1 MSSMGRA
8 IRQLGS
14 QWKLNTAEVIS
25 TDSLIS
31 IPEEAPQVNLAS
43 VDTQL
48 NMHRFNTLFE
58 EEMAV
63 EGPKG
68 SFISTCIFSHTSHL
82 LTLLN
87 RCTDSH
93 NSSAQAPTSAS
104 PRLSNEAPAEWS
116 AVGHAAATGKS
127 GRVIHNLQ
135 EEVARLKRDSAL
147 WQSRAEESQR
157 ISEALKI
164 QMEEMADWLRHK
176 EQVNETSL
184 KSIDR
189 KNRKI
194 DELRAEL
201 HAERTKRHDAQI
213 VANETN
219 EAMRVERQNHNRETA
234 RLQEEAKYFKNQYE
248 VLSSATKREKADLE
262 RRVDKAWEKV
272 RSIAETSSSQGECAK
287 RLMVIG
293 DQKNREIDGLY
304 EVYNKAKALHA
315 DYKETKDK
323 EFRGTINRAHA
334 NNALIDSTLKELKET
349 QDKMKWVIRMSELNV
364 SKKATDKEQAKEQA
378 KEQPEKKP
386 TPELPPS

>member
-8 IRQLGS
+8 TRRLGS

-31 IPEEAPQVNLAS
+31 IPEEAPQVNLAP

-63 EGPKG
+63 EGPK
-68 SFISTCIFSHTSHL
+68 
-82 LTLLN
+82 
-87 RCTDSH
+87 DSH
-93 NSSAQAPTSAS
+93 NSPAQAPTLTS

-157 ISEALKI
+157 TSEALKI

-194 DELRAEL
+194 EELRAEL

-248 VLSSATKREKADLE
+248 VLSSATKRDKADLE

-272 RSIAETSSSQGECAK
+272 NSIAETSSTQGECAK

-323 EFRGTINRAHA
+323 EFRGTIDRAHA

-349 QDKMKWVIRMSELNV
+349 QDKMKWVIRMSELNE
-364 SKKATDKEQAKEQA
+364 SKKANEQAQEQT
-378 KEQPEKKP
+378 KEQPEEKP
-386 TPELPPS
+386 TPQPPSS

>member
-1 MSSMGRA
+1 MSSVARVMRRLA
-8 IRQLGS
+8 SSRNLEA
-14 QWKLNTAEVIS
+14 AEMIS

-31 IPEEAPQVNLAS
+31 ISEEAPQVNLAV

-63 EGPKG
+63 EGPK
-68 SFISTCIFSHTSHL
+68 
-82 LTLLN
+82 
-87 RCTDSH
+87 DSH
-93 NSSAQAPTSAS
+93 NSPAPAPASAS
-104 PRLSNEAPAEWS
+104 PRLSNEAPTEWS

-157 ISEALKI
+157 ISEALKL
-164 QMEEMADWLRHK
+164 QLQDMADRLRHK

-189 KNRKI
+189 KDRKI
-194 DELRAEL
+194 EDLRAEL

-219 EAMRVERQNHNRETA
+219 EAMRVERENHHREMA
-234 RLQEEAKYFKNQYE
+234 RLQEETKYYKNQYE
-248 VLSSATKREKADLE
+248 VLSSATKREKNDLG
-262 RRVDKAWEKV
+262 RRVDEAWDRVHAIAKAQATHV
-272 RSIAETSSSQGECAK
+272 ECSD

-293 DQKNREIDGLY
+293 DQKNREIEVMNERY
-304 EVYNKAKALHA
+304 EKAVALHGS
-315 DYKETKDK
+315 YKETKDK
-323 EFRGTINRAHA
+323 EFRGTVDRAHA
-334 NNALIDSTLKELKET
+334 NNELIDATLKELKET
-349 QDKMKWVIRMSELNV
+349 QDKMKWVIRMSELNEN
-364 SKKATDKEQAKEQA
+364 KKTKDQAEEQ
-378 KEQPEKKP
+378 P
-386 TPELPPS
+386 TPEPPS

>member
-1 MSSMGRA
+1 MSSTGRV

-14 QWKLNTAEVIS
+14 SWKLNTAEATS

-31 IPEEAPQVNLAS
+31 IPEEAPQVNLVP

-63 EGPKG
+63 EGLKD
-68 SFISTCIFSHTSHL
+68 SHTS
-82 LTLLN
+82 
-87 RCTDSH
+87 
-93 NSSAQAPTSAS
+93 SSPALPSAS

-194 DELRAEL
+194 EELRAEL

-213 VANETN
+213 MANETN
-219 EAMRVERQNHNRETA
+219 EAMRVEAQNHNREVA
-234 RLQEEAKYFKNQYE
+234 RLQEEAKYYKNQYE
-248 VLSSATKREKADLE
+248 VLSSATKRDKADLE
-262 RRVDKAWEKV
+262 RRVDKAWDKV
-272 RSIAETSSSQGECAK
+272 RSIAEISSTQGECAK

-304 EVYNKAKALHA
+304 EVYNKATALHA
-315 DYKETKDK
+315 DYKQTKDK
-323 EFRGTINRAHA
+323 EFRGTIDRAKA
-334 NNALIDSTLKELKET
+334 NNALIDATLKELKET
-349 QDKMKWVIRMSELNV
+349 QDKMKWVIRMSELNE
-364 SKKATDKEQAKEQA
+364 SKKPSEQDKEQPRDQPR
-378 KEQPEKKP
+378 EQPL
-386 TPELPPS
+386 PERSSS

>member
-1 MSSMGRA
+1 MGRA
-8 IRQLGS
+8 IRRLGS
-14 QWKLNTAEVIS
+14 SRKLNTAEGIS

-31 IPEEAPQVNLAS
+31 IPEEAPQVNLAP

-68 SFISTCIFSHTSHL
+68 SFKSNCTSSHTSHL
-82 LTLLN
+82 LTLRN

-93 NSSAQAPTSAS
+93 TLPAQAPTSAS
-104 PRLSNEAPAEWS
+104 PRLGNEAPAEWS

-157 ISEALKI
+157 TSEALKI

-194 DELRAEL
+194 EELRAEL

-272 RSIAETSSSQGECAK
+272 NSIAETSSTQGECAK

-323 EFRGTINRAHA
+323 EFRGTIDRAHA
-334 NNALIDSTLKELKET
+334 NNALIDATLKELKET
-349 QDKMKWVIRMSELNV
+349 QDKMRWVIRMSELNE
-364 SKKATDKEQAKEQA
+364 SKKANGQQTKEAE
-378 KEQPEKKP
+378 EQPTSE
-386 TPELPPS
+386 PPSS